1 MKLIRIKPTKVKF
14 SRQWVVWWVV
24 LAVLIL
30 AVSGMLYS
38 LEWTRLLGEVAKPL
52 IKCSSGNYCYIKNH
66 TLHKA
71 PKWAV
76 HKSFTWWITPGDLWG
91 TLRAT
96 QYVVWG
102 YFGGVYTTGA
112 PLVVFPGIL
121 LILAPAVWLSQT
133 LGLNFSY
140 PFAIPNPTAWLIIGP
155 YEMLIG
161 SLPLFALDALAK
173 RLGIST
179 ARRVVL
185 TFLEMAAL
193 WPLLV
198 IWGHPEDAL
207 AVGIG
212 LYGLMA
218 AYDKRHVKA
227 GWLFGI
233 AISIQPLV
241 GLIFPI
247 IFGLTEKR
255 HWLSLG
261 IRGVLPSF
269 ALLVVPII
277 SSPRST
283 LRAILQQPNYPTI
296 DHPTPWVYLSPKISL
311 VTPSHIK
318 PSHIKHISDIH
329 HAEKTALISH
339 TASVIHRITGHLPL
353 VVSAGPTRIFAII
366 AAFTIGYWILR
377 HHPGLILVLW
387 LAGLSFA
394 ARCFFESVIDPY
406 YFWPAIGLGILV
418 AAQSSRIRFAL
429 AALFAAALAVFSYW
443 HFNPW
448 VYWLLMMV
456 LLSGVLA
463 TGIPSVNSADVGISG
478 LMEIKETEN

>member
-1 MKLIRIKPTKVKF
+1 MRFKYLLSTKLWIIF
-14 SRQWVVWWVV
+14 
-24 LAVLIL
+24 AVLVLI
-30 AVSGMLYS
+30 ATGMLYS
-38 LEWTRLLGEVAKPL
+38 LEWGSWILNKP
-52 IKCSSGNYCYIKNH
+52 SYGW
-66 TLHKA
+66 T
-71 PKWAV
+71 
-76 HKSFTWWITPGDLWG
+76 TPGDLWG
-91 TLRAT
+91 IVHSVKDVTS
-96 QYVVWG
+96 G
-102 YFGGVYTTGA
+102 YFGHIYRDGNGIVT
-112 PLVVFPGIL
+112 FPAIL
-121 LILAPAVWLSQT
+121 LILAPAVLLNT
-133 LGLNFSY
+133 RLGGSFTTRLLVHPLPHLN
-140 PFAIPNPTAWLIIGP
+140 PRPDAWLIIGP

-218 AYDKRHVKA
+218 AYDKRYVKA

-283 LRAILQQPNYPTI
+283 LTSILQQPSYPLA
-296 DHPTPWVYLSPKISL
+296 DHPTPWVYLSPKITFNTGYSRAVPTQL
-311 VTPSHIK
+311 H
-318 PSHIKHISDIH
+318 
-329 HAEKTALISH
+329 
-339 TASVIHRITGHLPL
+339 ITGHLPL

-394 ARCFFESVIDPY
+394 ARCFFESVMVPY
-406 YFWPAIGLGILV
+406 YFWPAIAISLLIASKGSWAKFISV
-418 AAQSSRIRFAL
+418 V
-429 AALFAAALAVFSYW
+429 LFAGALTVFSYW
-443 HFNPW
+443 RMTPW
-448 VYWLLMMV
+448 IYWSSMMLL
-456 LLSGVLA
+456 LIA
-463 TGIPSVNSADVGISG
+463 TLGFAIPTSDNKVEAIVKLES
-478 LMEIKETEN
+478 